1 MKRRALLAAAGW
13 SALGVPTGAAAGE
26 PGPTPLCLSLND
38 LLRRRRMVRRY
49 RSDPVPEALVQRL
62 IAAANRAPSAG
73 HTQPWAF
80 VVVRDAERR
89 RALARAALE
98 QIFVAD
104 APVVLVACAELER
117 ARGKY
122 GARGDQY
129 ALIDTA
135 FASLLLLL
143 AVAEQGLGAC
153 FVGAFHDARV
163 VRILGLPRDV
173 QPVAVIPVGWP
184 AEVPAPMKLR
194 PPRDVVHAERWASS

>member
-13 SALGVPTGAAAGE
+13 SALGVPIGAAAGE
-26 PGPTPLCLSLND
+26 PGHAPPCLSLED

-49 RSDPVPEALVQRL
+49 RTDPVPEALVRDL

-80 VVVRDAERR
+80 VVVRDEERR

-98 QIFVAD
+98 QMFVAD
-104 APVVLVACAELER
+104 ASVVLVACAELER
-117 ARGKY
+117 SRARY

-143 AVAEQGLGAC
+143 AVAERGLGAC
-153 FVGAFHDARV
+153 LVGPFHAAGV
-163 VRILGLPRDV
+163 SGILGLPREV
-173 QPVAVIPVGWP
+173 KPVAVIPIGWP
-184 AEVPAPMKLR
+184 AESPAPMKLR
-194 PPRDVVHAERWASS
+194 PPRDVVHAERWSSP